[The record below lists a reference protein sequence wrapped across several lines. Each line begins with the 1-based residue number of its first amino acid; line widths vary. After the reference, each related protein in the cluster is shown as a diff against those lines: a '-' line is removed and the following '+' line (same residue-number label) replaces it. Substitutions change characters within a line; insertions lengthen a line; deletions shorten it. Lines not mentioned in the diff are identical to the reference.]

1 MEPGWTL
8 AELWKERK
16 FRGHLRTLK
25 EARAECEPLSSNE
38 YFWFNYSNQGEEGP
52 QFQFYSRDYER
63 AIETMRSSISEAESV
78 LETLANQ
85 GHRDS
90 ISEAE
95 SVLET
100 IANQGHR
107 EERID
112 LLKGRLLPY
121 QEHIGMFP
129 NAKLYVAHLQTMLD
143 SKQRGY
149 VLRGQQQKAFNA
161 QMAGLGIE

>member
-1 MEPGWTL
+1 MGQRFYKQLYILNCIMEPKWTL

-16 FRGHLRTLK
+16 FRGHLRTL
-25 EARAECEPLSSNE
+25 EGARAECEPLSSNE

-63 AIETMRSSISEAESV
+63 AVETMRSSISEAESV

-85 GHRDS
+85 GHR
-90 ISEAE
+90 
-95 SVLET
+95 
-100 IANQGHR
+100 
-107 EERID
+107 EERLD

-121 QEHIGMFP
+121 QEHIDMFP
-129 NAKLYVAHLQTMLD
+129 NAKLYLAHLQTMLD

-161 QMAGLGIE
+161 QMAGLGIK